1 MKKFIIL
8 LVAVMGSFLIATA
21 HPVSQEMAKM
31 VASRF
36 MRTNDLQLVS
46 AYKTD
51 KNVTAFYIFNTTD
64 GFVIVSADDCETPI
78 IGYSREG
85 RFDPNNVPVQMED
98 YLDDFAAR
106 IQYGAEN
113 HIGAD
118 EATARQWESVKTTG
132 KLGNNKDTKSVAP
145 LLTAKWN
152 QGCLYNSL
160 CPTMEGAACG
170 HASVGCVAVAM
181 GQIMHY
187 WGYPAS
193 GWGAHSYN
201 NSGASLSA
209 DFGNTTYDWNHMP
222 DSLTEA
228 STEAEI
234 EAVATLLYHCGIA
247 VEMNYTNNGSS
258 TSSNNVPEAL
268 KSYFSY
274 SKNIHRDKKGNN
286 AEWLTK
292 LKNCLDLQRPILY
305 SGNGNGS
312 HAFVCDGYDENDLLH
327 FNWGWGGDAD
337 GYFALGRL
345 NPNGYN
351 FSNNNFAVLDIS
363 PDYEPCL
370 VAATVFP
377 TSTGS
382 VEGLGNYH
390 YGSSCTLTATPAE
403 DCEFK
408 FWKKGNDII
417 SYEATLTFIVSDDI
431 DDIEANFTYRS
442 VKEITANPNANPN
455 ETNLCMSLY
464 WTPCDTQWTLLKQFD
479 VQDEGE
485 NGVATDGEYIYTCR
499 SIPTDSTFM
508 FGKYSM
514 DGAFVEHFNTQPD
527 VFANNLTYD
536 GTFFYCNDNAFSL
549 DWNKKIFCV
558 DLANK
563 TVIDSIIVSEDFY
576 ICAYDPKNDGFWL
589 FYVNSVNMGFEI
601 KSILV
606 NRDGQLIKRG
616 PTVPNTTCGASY
628 FAAKDG
634 SPHLLLIMSEGSV
647 FDYNIDNNY
656 IQQQPLMSFNDYA
669 KDGSVGKFDGED
681 ALFVMV
687 NKTIRIYG
695 IKSQFEQVI
704 GYRIYRAD
712 SEGNMVMLADGI
724 GGSSYT
730 DTSWGDVAPGDYRF
744 GISSIFAN
752 GVESD
757 IVWSDTVVKSGIGI
771 GENPID
777 PTLPSVQKTI
787 ENGHI
792 VIIKDGK
799 RYSLTGQI
807 LK

>member
-132 KLGNNKDTKSVAP
+132 KLGNNKDAKSVAP

-209 DFGNTTYDWNHMP
+209 DFGNTTYDWSHMP

-247 VEMNYTNNGSS
+247 VEMMYTPSGSGANSSVVPNALYRYFDYSRQAHWKKKS
-258 TSSNNVPEAL
+258 TFDNEVWMSML
-268 KSYFSY
+268 KH
-274 SKNIHRDKKGNN
+274 N
-286 AEWLTK
+286 
-292 LKNCLDLQRPILY
+292 LDLQRPVLY
-305 SGNGNGS
+305 SGSNNKGS
-312 HAFVCDGYDENDLLH
+312 HAFVCDGYDANDLLH
-327 FNWGWGGDAD
+327 FNWGWGGDAN
-337 GYFALGRL
+337 GYFALGHL
-345 NPNGYN
+345 NPNGFEYN
-351 FSNNNFAVLDIS
+351 SNNYAIFDII
-363 PDYEPCL
+363 PQYDPCIVTITTNPPTAGNTEGAGEYHIGEKCTITAMPTDNYDL
-370 VAATVFP
+370 YLWKRNGQPIGDELSYSFTVENPSYAFETVFSLQP
-377 TSTGS
+377 VGQVSA
-382 VEGLGNYH
+382 NH
-390 YGSSCTLTATPAE
+390 TP
-403 DCEFK
+403 D
-408 FWKKGNDII
+408 
-417 SYEATLTFIVSDDI
+417 
-431 DDIEANFTYRS
+431 AN
-442 VKEITANPNANPN
+442 NPNSPSITLSWNHADS
-455 ETNLCMSLY
+455 E
-464 WTPCDTQWTLLKQFD
+464 WHLLKQI
-479 VQDEGE
+479 ETGE
-485 NGVATDGEYIYTCR
+485 ECSGVATDGQHIFVTYAGWNN
-499 SIPTDSTFM
+499 PPFN
-508 FGKYSM
+508 FGKYTM
-514 DGAFVEHFNTQPD
+514 DGDLVEQFNLRDSFGAVGLGYDGNSFYCTSSQTAYKVMFRIDPYNKTILD
-527 VFANNLTYD
+527 SINYRKTFGDMTYD
-536 GTFFYCNDNAFSL
+536 PGH
-549 DWNKKIFCV
+549 
-558 DLANK
+558 
-563 TVIDSIIVSEDFY
+563 
-576 ICAYDPKNDGFWL
+576 DGFWL
-589 FYVNSVNMGFEI
+589 GFNNNTSLYDRQGHWI
-601 KSILV
+601 KSS
-606 NRDGQLIKRG
+606 
-616 PTVPNTTCGASY
+616 PTLPEFIYGAGY
-628 FAAKDG
+628 FEAKDG
-634 SPHLLLIMSEGSV
+634 NPHLLLTKENGV
-647 FDYNIDNNY
+647 FDYDISNDI
-656 IQQQPLMSFNDYA
+656 ITHQPLMDPGWDYTHGIGANVA
-669 KDGSVGKFDGED
+669 KYDGKD
-681 ALFVMV
+681 ALYV
-687 NKTIRIYG
+687 NIGHAVCIYE
-695 IKSQFEQVI
+695 INCHLEQIV

-777 PTLPSVQKTI
+777 PTLPSVQKII